1 MRAEA
6 LGFFLK
12 RPGLLLSRQY
22 RAFNQALASLY
33 GDGLPAT
40 FADDKKRPAFD
51 DKKFF
56 AMAKRIFQ
64 ERGFNA
70 SQLATAEG
78 QALIAETFGV
88 LRDAISSS
96 ITYEV
101 PEILTYALENN
112 AFVFSGFKTFHAIRE
127 VGLSLT
133 DSDGSIKPFER
144 FLNDVRKINDR
155 YNHNYL
161 RAEYNQAVAASQ
173 MAARWHQFEQDGDDY
188 YLQYRTAGDANV
200 REEHAILHNTTLPI
214 SDPFW
219 AEFLPP
225 NGWNCRCTAV
235 QVRKDK
241 YPMSDPELAMKHGRN
256 CTDGAKRQIFRFN
269 PGKTMRLFPE
279 RHPYMPKGCGDCAR
293 KLNLAYSPTDKKCQV
308 CDEIRRQARIKQ
320 NGELYQKLLDDPNY
334 KDVEFNPETGALKAT
349 HIGHNTHPNDK
360 LRYFGDTMTSDD
372 LENEF
377 MQLAFESGR
386 SVIFNDE
393 KKIGEDRNQLSS
405 LDMIFDGVVMDLK
418 SITKLKDFYGN
429 AIKAKNEQ
437 LLKYNKRE
445 DVAVKSHTICLYFHD
460 ASMYSPEKISNGVT
474 WMKNNPLTTDIAVK
488 VIISALRTENGLKI
502 IRHEI

>member
-70 SQLATAEG
+70 FQLATAEG

-241 YPMSDPELAMKHGRN
+241 YPMSDPELAMKRGRN

-279 RHPYMPKGCGDCAR
+279 RHPYMPKGCGSCDKR
-293 KLNLAYSPTDKKCQV
+293 LNLAYNPIDPKCQI
-308 CDEIRRQARIKQ
+308 CDEIRRQAAIAQ
-320 NGELYQKLLDDPNY
+320 NRAKYNQLLHDANYQNVVFDEKN
-334 KDVEFNPETGALKAT
+334 GGLKAN
-349 HIGHNTHPNDK
+349 HKGHNFDK
-360 LRYFGDTMTSDD
+360 KGGVYERHVQDAGFKSGHAVI
-372 LENEF
+372 LENEYSNVLGQRF
-377 MQLAFESGR
+377 TEGTWDNMKFEVAGCETGTTNNIMR
-386 SVIFNDE
+386 
-393 KKIGEDRNQLSS
+393 G
-405 LDMIFDGVVMDLK
+405 LK
-418 SITKLKDFYGN
+418 HCAS
-429 AIKAKNEQ
+429 
-437 LLKYNKRE
+437 KR
-445 DVAVKSHTICLYFHD
+445 
-460 ASMYSPEKISNGVT
+460 
-474 WMKNNPLTTDIAVK
+474 TTEIAV
-488 VIISALRTENGLKI
+488 IDLPNTAFDFDTFSSALRRYKGLEKLGDGQFIKFKKI
-502 IRHEI
+502 ICVHNEEIVYAAEL